1 MQQLYSLQDVKK
13 QKLNIMR
20 TQAPD
25 THQTYEW
32 VMSNQKLFEKPVIF
46 PFMEIQVKD
55 DQHAK
60 YLEFQLGKNIW
71 VCLVQTDKDRDTIA
85 KQTDLKEW
93 RVLVIK
99 MAGTGGPPHHPF
111 DLENAKL
118 PGVTHWLDQIFDAP
132 PLVKAAM
139 IDLSSL
145 DRCMVG
151 TQKN

>member
-1 MQQLYSLQDVKK
+1 LVFLRVKA
-13 QKLNIMR
+13 N
-20 TQAPD
+20 
-25 THQTYEW
+25 
-32 VMSNQKLFEKPVIF
+32 
-46 PFMEIQVKD
+46 PFK
-55 DQHAK
+55 
-60 YLEFQLGKNIW
+60 
-71 VCLVQTDKDRDTIA
+71 
-85 KQTDLKEW
+85 
-93 RVLVIK
+93 VIK

-151 TQKN
+151 TQKTESNITQCLRVGVCQF

>member
-1 MQQLYSLQDVKK
+1 
-13 QKLNIMR
+13 MR

-93 RVLVIK
+93 RVLVS
-99 MAGTGGPPHHPF
+99 PPS
-111 DLENAKL
+111 LKQRLQN
-118 PGVTHWLDQIFDAP
+118 
-132 PLVKAAM
+132 KA
-139 IDLSSL
+139 D
-145 DRCMVG
+145 
-151 TQKN
+151 